1 MYYPDF
7 LYFWLQPTLIKY
19 LIFPEGLFFGTE
31 DHKITKVTKVSK
43 PGIRIPASFV
53 NPDLGIYVSGL
64 TESDFGLFSAK
75 FIELLAIFNFVDR
88 ILLLFH

>member
-53 NPDLGIYVSGL
+53 NPDLRINISG
-64 TESDFGLFSAK
+64 SR
-75 FIELLAIFNFVDR
+75 NR
-88 ILLLFH
+88 ILGYFPPRFTYKIVDYFSTT